1 MTETI
6 AIIDLGTNTFNM
18 LIVEH
23 NFHSFKL
30 LHQQK
35 IAVKL
40 GEGGMNDQII
50 RPAPFQRAIDAIEQ
64 HLAVAKKLQCTNTY
78 AFATSAM
85 RSSKNGK
92 DLAKAIYDKF
102 ELSINIID
110 GNREAELIYFGVKQA
125 FKKFNSTSLI
135 MDIGGG
141 STEFIICNNQG
152 VLWQKSYNLGAARLL
167 EWLTPSNPIT
177 DNEILALH
185 QKLNNKLTA
194 LFEAFNKFRPTQLI
208 GSSGSFDSLHEMIM
222 HELNTPD
229 LAYQKNHI
237 ELPINKY
244 LPLAHKIIHSTTEQ
258 RLVMP
263 GLIEMRVD
271 MIVIAT
277 LFIEFIRIKTS
288 INKIYQCQYALK
300 EGILFEVMEKKY
312 C

>member
-40 GEGGMNDQII
+40 GEGGMNERII
-50 RPAPFQRAIDAIEQ
+50 KPAPFQRAIDAIEQ
-64 HLAVAKKLQCTNTY
+64 HLAVAKKLRCANVY

-85 RSSKNGK
+85 RSSKNGNELAQTILEK
-92 DLAKAIYDKF
+92 FDLT
-102 ELSINIID
+102 INIID

-125 FKKFNSTSLI
+125 FRKFKTTSII

-167 EWLTPSNPIT
+167 EWLVPSNPIAAA
-177 DNEILALH
+177 EIDKLY
-185 QKLNNKLTA
+185 QKFNSELGE
-194 LFEAFNKFRPTQLI
+194 LFDAITNFQPKQLI

-222 HELNTPD
+222 HQLNTPD

-237 ELPINKY
+237 ELPLKEY
-244 LPLAHKIIHSTTEQ
+244 LPLATKIIKSTTEQ
-258 RLVMP
+258 RLIMP
-263 GLIEMRVD
+263 GLIAMRVD

-277 LFIEFIRIKTS
+277 LFIEYIRIKTS
-288 INKIYQCQYALK
+288 ITKIYQCQYALK

-312 C
+312 Y

>member
-40 GEGGMNDQII
+40 GEGGMNDHVI
-50 RPAPFQRAIDAIEQ
+50 RPIPFQRALDAIAQ
-64 HLAVAKKLQCTNTY
+64 HLEVANKLHCTNVY
-78 AFATSAM
+78 AFATSAI
-85 RSSKNGK
+85 RSSKNGNT
-92 DLAKAIYDKF
+92 LAQAILDKHN
-102 ELSINIID
+102 LTINIID
-110 GNREAELIYFGVKQA
+110 GNREAELIYYGVKQA
-125 FKKFNSTSLI
+125 FKKFKTTSII

-141 STEFIICNNQG
+141 STEFIICDNKG
-152 VLWQKSYNLGAARLL
+152 ILWQKSYNLGAARLL
-167 EWLTPSNPIT
+167 EWLTPENPISQ
-177 DNEILALH
+177 DNIVKLH
-185 QKLNNKLTA
+185 QKLDIDLND
-194 LFEAFNKFRPTQLI
+194 LFDAIAKYLPKQLI

-222 HELNTPD
+222 HQLNTPD

-237 ELPINKY
+237 ELPLDQY
-244 LPLAHKIIHSTTEQ
+244 LPLAIKIIHSTTEQ

-277 LFIEFIRIKTS
+277 LFIEYIRIKTT
-288 INKIYQCQYALK
+288 ITKIYQCQYALK

-312 C
+312 A